1 MGVHKVLVNWR
12 VGKTF
17 VLVLAA
23 NLLSFNAH
31 GEPVDSSSDD
41 DSGSNELNRT
51 LDSHSGYECAME
63 SEATPDTATQWLE
76 RGLWASHCYA
86 FQARAVAIDDVD
98 VRTLAL
104 SHRIQDGIR
113 QQVVQYLDG
122 PSVSIERRSPVG
134 RLAWTEENS
143 NGELPSPARWA
154 DHLERY
160 YSIDLEN
167 DARVAGRE
175 AVKLIFEPHDQWRF
189 SHEWWLDRDTG
200 LLLKHA
206 LIDHQGRVIET
217 FQITQL
223 QSPQKY
229 TGVVR
234 IDGPRVVLSTPWQVT
249 WLPEGFVTQPVNF
262 TGGDLHQRVYSDGL
276 ATVSIFVESLS
287 DDDSTALQQGVQQ
300 LGVSAVAID
309 HYVTE
314 EGRWQLVAIGELP
327 VATLQRIVRS
337 IEFDLP
343 QAQADSDHHNV
354 DDSQ

>member
-1 MGVHKVLVNWR
+1 MIFFRRPGRAWMLVIVLS
-12 VGKTF
+12 TLPF
-17 VLVLAA
+17 H
-23 NLLSFNAH
+23 AH
-31 GEPVDSSSDD
+31 AESVDSASEVSTTSSETSST
-41 DSGSNELNRT
+41 SGSHE
-51 LDSHSGYECAME
+51 GYECSVE
-63 SEATPDTATQWLE
+63 TEATPSSATQWLE

-86 FQARAVAIDDVD
+86 FQARAVAIDAVD

-154 DHLERY
+154 AHLERY
-160 YSIDLEN
+160 YSIELED

-175 AVKLIFEPHDQWRF
+175 AIKLIFEPHDQWRF

-200 LLLKHA
+200 LLLKHV
-206 LIDHQGRVIET
+206 LIDQQGRIIET

-229 TGVVR
+229 TGIVR
-234 IDGPRVVLSTPWQVT
+234 LDGPRVVLSTPWQVT

-262 TGGDLHQRVYSDGL
+262 TGSDLHQRVYSDGL
-276 ATVSIFVESLS
+276 ATVSLFVESVS
-287 DDDSTALQQGVQQ
+287 DDDSTALQPGVQQ
-300 LGVSAVAID
+300 LGVSAVAVD

-337 IEFDLP
+337 INFDLP
-343 QAQADSDHHNV
+343 QADNDPHEE
-354 DDSQ
+354 DEK

>member
-1 MGVHKVLVNWR
+1 MGVRKALVHWR
-12 VGKTF
+12 ISQICA
-17 VLVLAA
+17 LVLAA
-23 NLLSFNAH
+23 NLLSFHAH
-31 GEPVDSSSDD
+31 AEILDSSSDD
-41 DSGSNELNRT
+41 ESASSELSGPLN
-51 LDSHSGYECAME
+51 SHSGYECAVE
-63 SEATPDTATQWLE
+63 SEATPDSATQWLE

-104 SHRIQDGIR
+104 SHRIQNGIR

-154 DHLERY
+154 AHLENY
-160 YSIDLEN
+160 YSIELEN

-200 LLLKHA
+200 LLLKHV
-206 LIDHQGRVIET
+206 LIDQQGRIIET

-229 TGVVR
+229 TGIVR
-234 IDGPRVVLSTPWQVT
+234 IDGPRVVLSTPWQVA

-287 DDDSTALQQGVQQ
+287 DDNSIALQPGVQQ
-300 LGVSAVAID
+300 LGVSSVAID

-337 IEFDLP
+337 IEFDMP
-343 QAQADSDHHNV
+343 QPQADSDDHNE
-354 DDSQ
+354 DQQQ